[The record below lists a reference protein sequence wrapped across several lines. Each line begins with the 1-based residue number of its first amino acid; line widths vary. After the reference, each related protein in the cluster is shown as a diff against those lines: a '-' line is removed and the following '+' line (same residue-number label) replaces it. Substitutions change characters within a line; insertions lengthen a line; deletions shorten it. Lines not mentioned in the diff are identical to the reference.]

1 MASRKTVSVK
11 DMIVYANHQL
21 SRVDDY
27 ATKEFKS
34 GICVMLEYT
43 LHASDNYSGFIFNKN
58 SDSEIDTVGY
68 YSRTYFISN
77 KLLK

>member
-11 DMIVYANHQL
+11 DMIAYANNQL

-27 ATKEFKS
+27 ATKDFKS
-34 GICVMLEYT
+34 GICTMIESL
-43 LHASDNYSGFIFNKN
+43 LHMSDNYAGFMFNKN
-58 SDSEIDTVGY
+58 SESEIDTVGY

>member
-11 DMIVYANHQL
+11 DMIAYANLQL

-34 GICVMLEYT
+34 GICVMIEQV
-43 LHASDNYSGFIFNKN
+43 LHASDNYSGFRFNQN
-58 SDSEIDTVGY
+58 SDSEFDTVGY
-68 YSRTYFISN
+68 YTRTYYTSN